1 MLPRRAGAGATSA
14 GAQWKRVFPGAAIM
28 QIVAASVEVKE
39 HGLIAEPLTHG
50 QVLVSLLV
58 SLIVSFLG

>member
-1 MLPRRAGAGATSA
+1 
-14 GAQWKRVFPGAAIM
+14 M
-28 QIVAASVEVKE
+28 QIVAARTEVNEKSV
-39 HGLIAEPLTHG
+39 IAEPLTHG

>member
-1 MLPRRAGAGATSA
+1 
-14 GAQWKRVFPGAAIM
+14 M
-28 QIVAASVEVKE
+28 QTVADRNAVIESQV
-39 HGLIAEPLTHG
+39 GEPLTHG

>member
-1 MLPRRAGAGATSA
+1 VLQRRSAAFDSDFGAEWNRLPFRGI
-14 GAQWKRVFPGAAIM
+14 AIM
-28 QIVAASVEVKE
+28 QSVADRNAVIESQV
-39 HGLIAEPLTHG
+39 GEPLTHG

>member
-1 MLPRRAGAGATSA
+1 MFYRGVAKMGAVSIRAKAQGGNEVSA
-14 GAQWKRVFPGAAIM
+14 GT
-28 QIVAASVEVKE
+28 
-39 HGLIAEPLTHG
+39 HEPLTHG